1 MPRVQESLS
10 VVQLDT
16 VSLPLALGLW
26 GMMLPVL
33 AKVTWALPHR
43 AQAPSQ
49 AERKL
54 GAAAGAV

>member
-1 MPRVQESLS
+1 MRLTLGAIHTGYFVPKVKDSLS

-33 AKVTWALPHR
+33 AKVT
-43 AQAPSQ
+43 AP
-49 AERKL
+49 EVFRGFEK
-54 GAAAGAV
+54 